1 MTKKIYIIFFTGI
14 LIFLNG
20 CAGYEPIFSSKKI
33 QFVIEDFLIEGDS
46 TLSKKIFSKLDNLSK
61 SQKNNQDARSIKINI
76 NSSKNKTGTNKS
88 SSGKV
93 LEYKITLNISVK
105 ISDYL
110 TNRMIL
116 NKTFISSTSY
126 KVQDQYFDTVRLEKT
141 SEENLINNIYQNL
154 LMTLSQNI

>member
-61 SQKNNQDARSIKINI
+61 SQKNNQDVRSIKINI
-76 NSSKNKTGTNKS
+76 NSSKNKTATNKS

-126 KVQDQYFDTVRLEKT
+126 KVQDQYFDTVRLEKK

-154 LMTLSQNI
+154 LITLSQNI

>member
-154 LMTLSQNI
+154 LITLSQNI